1 MIHAR
6 DSGLN
11 EALATFRVRYTCERC
26 AHFEPRRG
34 GCSLGFPNEAHR
46 ETQDAAASATL
57 VFCKAFELE

>member
-6 DSGLN
+6 RHALV
-11 EALATFRVRYTCERC
+11 EALTSFRVCYTCERC

-34 GCSLGFPNEAHR
+34 ECSLGFPNEVHR
-46 ETQDAAASATL
+46 EARDEASATL

>member
-6 DSGLN
+6 EPALT
-11 EALATFRVRYTCERC
+11 EALAAFRVRYTCERC

-34 GCSLGFPNEAHR
+34 GCSLGFPNDAHR
-46 ETQDAAASATL
+46 DAIGSATSGSI